1 MKRVVLTL
9 WLASSSALAQDSI
22 ELIYPEELLTIPH
35 ILRTPV
41 ISDFAVAPD
50 GETVALSLSGIG
62 KQTLWMMPRGDPA
75 GSPIAT
81 SRGMGERDVDWS
93 PDGKRIAFIGSRAD
107 QWHIFISDPKGENAR
122 QITRHR
128 GQDRRPRWSP
138 DGSHIAFLSE
148 RVASETG
155 WDLWVT
161 TVTEGRAR
169 QITEHPFDE
178 ADHRWSPDG
187 RRLALTFRAGRH
199 VERSVGVVSLEDG
212 ELDIDIDIDII
223 SLLPVDWQGDSFGP
237 RWSPDGARIAFVSD
251 APGRKAIYVVSFDGG
266 DGDTPELLVDSEFEL
281 TEPAWSPDGNYLAY
295 IENRDGNLRLKLH
308 DFEKDRQRTLTLRAG
323 VHSQPVWRPDGT
335 AVLGLFEAYNY
346 PRDVWAYPIEGGRE
360 RLSDTLPPDLD
371 VRRMARPELV
381 RFKSFDERVITGF
394 LYLPES
400 ATPESPVPV
409 LVRPHGGPSSQWTN
423 RWHPFAQ
430 LLTQRGYAVFAPNVR
445 GSTGYGTLFE
455 NLNDGAWGQG
465 DLEDLIAGTRAVT
478 ERPEVRNDRIG
489 IWGVSYGGFLTLA
502 AITRYPEFFTCAVE
516 AVGMPDLEAL
526 YRQTNIEGQSYLDR
540 ELGPL
545 RGNLELYRQLSPI
558 GDVAAIKT
566 PLLSFH
572 GQVYPL
578 VPYETKRPFFDALRA
593 RRKYPLLEYIFRG
606 DEVRGTYRHDLH
618 PEGAWAYV
626 EKILEFL
633 DIYL

>member
-9 WLASSSALAQDSI
+9 WLASRAALAQDPI

-35 ILRTPV
+35 ILKTPV

-50 GETVALSLSGIG
+50 GETVMLSLSGIG
-62 KQTLWMMPRGDPA
+62 KQTLWMMPKGDPA

-81 SRGMGERDVDWS
+81 SRGMGERDIDWS

-122 QITRHR
+122 QVTRHR
-128 GQDRRPRWSP
+128 GQDRKPRWSP
-138 DGSHIAFLSE
+138 DGSHIAFSSE

-161 TVTEGRAR
+161 TVAEGRAR
-169 QITEHPFDE
+169 QLTEHPFDE
-178 ADHRWSPDG
+178 VDHRWSPDG
-187 RRLALTFRAGRH
+187 ARLALTFRAGRH
-199 VERSVGVVSLEDG
+199 VERAVGVVRLEDS
-212 ELDIDIDIDII
+212 ELDIDII
-223 SLLPVDWQGDSFGP
+223 SLLPDDWRGDSFGP

-251 APGRKAIYVVSFDGG
+251 AAGRKAIYVVSSNRG
-266 DGDTPELLVDSEFEL
+266 DRGTPELLVDSEFEL

-308 DFEKDRQRTLTLRAG
+308 DFEKDAERTLTLRAG

-335 AVLGLFEAYNY
+335 AVLSLFEAYNY

-371 VRRMARPELV
+371 VRRMARPELL
-381 RFKSFDERVITGF
+381 RFQSFDEREITGF

-400 ATPESPVPV
+400 ATAESPVPV

-445 GSTGYGTLFE
+445 GSTGYGAMFE
-455 NLNDGAWGQG
+455 NLNDRSWGQG

-478 ERPEVRNDRIG
+478 ARPEVRNDRIG
-489 IWGVSYGGFLTLA
+489 VWGVSYGGFLTLA

-545 RGNLELYRQLSPI
+545 RGNLELYRQLSPL

-572 GQVYPL
+572 GQRYPL

-593 RRKYPLLEYIFRG
+593 RPKYPLLEYIFRG

>member
-9 WLASSSALAQDSI
+9 WLASRAALAQDPI

-35 ILRTPV
+35 ILKTPV

-50 GETVALSLSGIG
+50 GETVTLSLSGIG
-62 KQTLWMMPRGDPA
+62 KQTLWMMPKGDPA

-81 SRGMGERDVDWS
+81 SRGMGERDIDWS

-122 QITRHR
+122 QVTRHR
-128 GQDRRPRWSP
+128 GQDRKPRWSP
-138 DGSHIAFLSE
+138 DGSHIAFSSE

-161 TVTEGRAR
+161 TVAEGRAR
-169 QITEHPFDE
+169 QLTEHPFDE
-178 ADHRWSPDG
+178 VDHRWSPDG
-187 RRLALTFRAGRH
+187 ARLALTFRAGRH
-199 VERSVGVVSLEDG
+199 VERAVGVVRLEDS
-212 ELDIDIDIDII
+212 ELDIDII
-223 SLLPVDWQGDSFGP
+223 SLLPDDWRGDSFGP

-251 APGRKAIYVVSFDGG
+251 AAGRKAIYVVSSNRG
-266 DGDTPELLVDSEFEL
+266 DRGTPELLVDSEFEL

-308 DFEKDRQRTLTLRAG
+308 DFEKDAERTLTLRAG

-335 AVLGLFEAYNY
+335 AVLSLFEAYNY

-371 VRRMARPELV
+371 VRRMARPELL
-381 RFKSFDERVITGF
+381 RFQSFDEREITGF

-400 ATPESPVPV
+400 ATAESPVPV

-445 GSTGYGTLFE
+445 GSTGYGAMFE
-455 NLNDGAWGQG
+455 NLNDRSWGQG

-478 ERPEVRNDRIG
+478 ARPEVRNDRIG

-545 RGNLELYRQLSPI
+545 RGNLELYRQLSPL

-572 GQVYPL
+572 GQRYPL

-593 RRKYPLLEYIFRG
+593 RPKYPLLEYIFRG

>member
-9 WLASSSALAQDSI
+9 WLASRAALAQDPI

-35 ILRTPV
+35 ILKTPV

-50 GETVALSLSGIG
+50 GETVTLSLSGIG
-62 KQTLWMMPRGDPA
+62 KQTLWMMPKGDPA

-81 SRGMGERDVDWS
+81 SRGMGERDIDWS
-93 PDGKRIAFIGSRAD
+93 PDGERIAFIGSRAD

-128 GQDRRPRWSP
+128 GQDRKPRWSP
-138 DGSHIAFLSE
+138 DGSHIAFSSE

-161 TVTEGRAR
+161 TVAEGRAR
-169 QITEHPFDE
+169 QLTEHPFDE
-178 ADHRWSPDG
+178 VDHRWSPDG
-187 RRLALTFRAGRH
+187 ARLALTFRAGRH
-199 VERSVGVVSLEDG
+199 VERAVGVVALEDG
-212 ELDIDIDIDII
+212 ELDIDIDII
-223 SLLPVDWQGDSFGP
+223 SLLPDDWRGDSFGP

-251 APGRKAIYVVSFDGG
+251 AAGRKAVYVVSSNRG
-266 DGDTPELLVDSEFEL
+266 DRGTPELLVDSEFEL

-308 DFEKDRQRTLTLRAG
+308 DFEKDAERTLTLRAG

-335 AVLGLFEAYNY
+335 AVLSLFEAYNY

-371 VRRMARPELV
+371 VRRMARPELL
-381 RFKSFDERVITGF
+381 RFQSFDEREITGF

-400 ATPESPVPV
+400 ATAESPVPV

-430 LLTQRGYAVFAPNVR
+430 LLTQHGYAVFAPNVR
-445 GSTGYGTLFE
+445 GSTGYGAMFE
-455 NLNDGAWGQG
+455 NLNDRSWGQG

-478 ERPEVRNDRIG
+478 ARPEVRNDRIG

-545 RGNLELYRQLSPI
+545 RGNLELYRQLSPL
-558 GDVAAIKT
+558 GDVAAIQT

-572 GQVYPL
+572 GQHYPL

-593 RRKYPLLEYIFRG
+593 RPKYPLLEYIFRG